1 MSTFSLREVSSL
13 CSKFNTLRFT
23 NKQMLAKKRRRKRRR
38 RRRGGA
44 EVKEPTLEELP
55 PIANEDQTT
64 KIE

>member
-1 MSTFSLREVSSL
+1 
-13 CSKFNTLRFT
+13 
-23 NKQMLAKKRRRKRRR
+23 MLAKKRRRKRRR